1 MSPRPEEDRR
11 RVSVHLEA
19 EAEGRLREEPREVPR
34 PSDAPFGILVV
45 GDFRGVG
52 EGAPSGVTPPFD
64 ERLPL
69 PVDRDDLNEV
79 LSSLRPAVR
88 VPGTGAVPDQ
98 RIDFRTLQDFHPDRL
113 VELAPV
119 LRRLMRERE
128 DGGAGADSHPSAS
141 AERPVDDPESPRGSE
156 VLDRILDST
165 PGSDTPDRDGDP
177 VSDPLEAASDLDSF
191 VRQITRPHRISES
204 SSEEDERRAALDR
217 ELTYQLR
224 HILHDG
230 RFRALEARWRGL
242 ALLVHRL
249 ETGVDLKVFV
259 LQADPEELVGAL
271 GTGALESTLL
281 RSSRELL
288 GGTPWGL
295 VVVDRAFGAR
305 SRDLESLARLA
316 ELGSATRSAVV
327 AEADPSLL
335 GLEAGAASSQE
346 AAESWTRIRRTEA
359 ASYLGLI
366 LPRFLARLPYAK
378 GENPCEA
385 LDFQELQLRRQP
397 DPGQL
402 VWGHPGILAAVLLG
416 SGFRRDGW
424 DLVPGR
430 PDRIDDL
437 PLALHRGEEGVTALP
452 TTEVMLDRAEAEGL
466 LEAGLIPVLARPEEG
481 AARIP
486 AFRSVAASGAA
497 LRGAW

>member
-19 EAEGRLREEPREVPR
+19 EAEGRLREEPRELPR

-52 EGAPSGVTPPFD
+52 EGAPSGVVPPFD

-69 PVDRDDLNEV
+69 AVDRDDLNEV

-98 RIDFRTLQDFHPDRL
+98 RIDFRILQDFHPDRL
-113 VELAPV
+113 VESARV

-128 DGGAGADSHPSAS
+128 DGGAGAESGPSAEHPVDDPEDS
-141 AERPVDDPESPRGSE
+141 RRSERPVDDSDTPRGSE
-156 VLDRILDST
+156 ILDRILDST
-165 PGSDTPDRDGDP
+165 PGAETPDRGRDP

-191 VRQITRPHRISES
+191 VRQITRPHRVSEA

-259 LQADPEELVGAL
+259 LQADPGELLGAL
-271 GTGALESTLL
+271 QTGALERTLG

-305 SRDLESLARLA
+305 SRDLESLIRLA

-335 GLEAGAASSQE
+335 GLEVGAAVPQE
-346 AAESWTRIRRTEA
+346 AAEAWARIRRTEA

-385 LDFQELQLRRQP
+385 LDFQE
-397 DPGQL
+397 
-402 VWGHPGILAAVLLG
+402 
-416 SGFRRDGW
+416 
-424 DLVPGR
+424 
-430 PDRIDDL
+430 
-437 PLALHRGEEGVTALP
+437 P
-452 TTEVMLDRAEAEGL
+452 T
-466 LEAGLIPVLARPEEG
+466 
-481 AARIP
+481 
-486 AFRSVAASGAA
+486 S
-497 LRGAW
+497 